1 MHKLTK
7 SFLHLWVSLVSVLA
21 FGFGWVF
28 LAHAQKPA
36 PLAVPEVEIA
46 TPTQPVLEPIPSLED
61 YLQNSDVPPALVF
74 QNPVITFPRLRTRGS

>member
-21 FGFGWVF
+21 FGFGWFF

-36 PLAVPEVEIA
+36 PLVVPKVEIF
-46 TPTQPVLEPIPSLED
+46 TPSQPVLEPIPSLED
-61 YLQNSDVPPALVF
+61 YLQNDVLPAPEF
-74 QNPVITFPRLRTRGS
+74 RNPVITFPRLRTRGS